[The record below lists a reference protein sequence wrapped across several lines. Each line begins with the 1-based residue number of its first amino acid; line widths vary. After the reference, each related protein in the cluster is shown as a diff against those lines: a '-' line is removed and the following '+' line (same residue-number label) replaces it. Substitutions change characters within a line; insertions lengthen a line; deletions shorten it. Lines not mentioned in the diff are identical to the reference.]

1 MDAVSVRSQKFIESQ
16 LTARKVESIGLLPKE
31 TRRDIK
37 KEARKIA
44 LADVFGHD
52 HQTDKKTGNPIEQ
65 GLGADGNM
73 TAQSIEAY
81 IKNQTERRKGGPE
94 PGFED
99 TLKDMRVKLAKCDAR
114 RRAEAAAADDDDD

>member
-1 MDAVSVRSQKFIESQ
+1 MDAVSIRSQKFIESQ
-16 LTARKVESIGLLPKE
+16 LTARKAEAMSLLPKE
-31 TRRDIK
+31 TRREIK
-37 KEARKIA
+37 REARKIA
-44 LADVFGHD
+44 LQDVFGHD
-52 HQTDKKTGNPIEQ
+52 HKTTKEGNPIEQ

-99 TLKDMRVKLAKCDAR
+99 NLKEMRAKLAKCDAR